1 MNYTSLESVVLGFAV
16 LAAFYHVVATL
27 LIYENLR
34 RRGLPV
40 SFLWLRL
47 FAPKYAGQYKRLTKQ
62 ETGRTGPLFYHWVV
76 SINTALVAVV
86 AGMLMLKG

>member
-1 MNYTSLESVVLGFAV
+1 MAAQVALGLLV
-16 LAAFYHVVATL
+16 IAACYHVAATV
-27 LIYENLR
+27 LIYQNLR

-47 FAPKYAGQYKRLTKQ
+47 FGPKYAGQYRQLTRQ

-76 SINTALVAVV
+76 SINAALVAAV
-86 AGMLMLKG
+86 AGLLTS

>member
-1 MNYTSLESVVLGFAV
+1 MNYTSYASVLLGLAV
-16 LAAFYHVVATL
+16 LAALYHVVATV

-47 FAPKYAGQYKRLTKQ
+47 FAPKYASQYKRLTLK
-62 ETGRTGPLFYHWVV
+62 ESGHTGPLFYHYVV

-86 AGMLMLKG
+86 VGLLMLRV